1 MPKRLPRSH
10 NAGMKH
16 DASSKPVAATEG
28 ASNRSRR
35 LVLGLAAA
43 LVVTVVAIAGL
54 LRSEPVFYRSVTV
67 ASDPARAE
75 SLARR
80 MLSKG
85 SAVHAATRR
94 SGAWDAAITA
104 DEVNAWLAVDLPR
117 NHERLLPAGMAEP
130 RVAFSPHH
138 VHLGARLGSG
148 WLSAVAWVDVEVR
161 LRGVNQI
168 GLALVDARLGAL
180 PLPRA
185 AILRDMGRR
194 LAALGLVTD
203 LRRLDERPLLVVS
216 VPSTYD
222 AAGGRLE
229 SLAITDGELL
239 LAGGASMDRS
249 GVEAK

>member
-1 MPKRLPRSH
+1 
-10 NAGMKH
+10 MKH
-16 DASSKPVAATEG
+16 DASFKPVAATEG

-35 LVLGLAAA
+35 LVLGLAATILA
-43 LVVTVVAIAGL
+43 TVVALAVFV
-54 LRSEPVFYRSVTV
+54 RSEPAFYRSVTV
-67 ASDPARAE
+67 AGDQTRAE
-75 SLARR
+75 TLARR

-85 SAVHAATRR
+85 SAIHAASRR
-94 SGAWDAAITA
+94 PGAWDAAITA

-117 NHERLLPAGMAEP
+117 NHGRLLPGGMADP

-138 VHLGARLGSG
+138 VHVGVRMGSG
-148 WLSAVAWVDVEVR
+148 WMSAVAWVDVEVR

-168 GLALVDARLGAL
+168 SLALVDARLGSL

-185 AILRDMGRR
+185 AILSDISRR

-203 LRRLDERPLLVVS
+203 LRRLDDRPLLVVS

-222 AAGGRLE
+222 ATAGGRLE

-239 LAGGASMDRS
+239 LAGGASTESS
-249 GVEAK
+249 GAATK